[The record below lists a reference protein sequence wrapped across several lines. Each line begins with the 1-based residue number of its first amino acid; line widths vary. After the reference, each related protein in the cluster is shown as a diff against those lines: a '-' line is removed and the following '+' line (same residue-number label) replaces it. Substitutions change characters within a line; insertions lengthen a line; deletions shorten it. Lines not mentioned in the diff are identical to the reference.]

1 MTRKIN
7 SITFVIIIVLTLT
20 IIFSFNKASAHTI
33 AGKEHEPITCKLPE
47 DRTFLEKQWC
57 KQQRKMHRLC
67 KLDEWCTLLRLEE
80 LEQETAEQSEMLK
93 GVGDCGDISFN
104 HKSSRKTK
112 IYINAD
118 KNSDVIGEVE
128 KNESLLFYAVS
139 TKNKNYSRVK
149 IRKENI
155 CAEGYIE
162 SKYLIKKEDQDTVV
176 KVGPK
181 LISIIQP
188 NWEKEDELILINA
201 EGTVSIT
208 GAIQEGKIDEIIIN
222 EQEEIINTDNT
233 FTYLLF
239 VPNSGAEIRIIGNKN
254 GKKVKE
260 LSFKVRVG
268 N

>member
-1 MTRKIN
+1 MTKKIN
-7 SITFVIIIVLTLT
+7 LISFIIITTLTL
-20 IIFSFNKASAHTI
+20 IVIFSFNTAKAHKI
-33 AGKEHEPITCKLPE
+33 NGEEHEPISCKLPE
-47 DRTFLEKQWC
+47 DRTFFEKQWC

-67 KLDEWCTLLRLEE
+67 KLDEWCTLIRLEE

-93 GVGDCGDISFN
+93 GVGDCGDLPFN

-112 IYINAD
+112 IYIKAD
-118 KNSDVIGEVE
+118 KKSDVVGEVE
-128 KNESLLFYAVS
+128 KNESMLFYAVS

-162 SKYLIKKEDQDTVV
+162 SKYLVKKEDQDTVV

-222 EQEEIINTDNT
+222 EQEEIINSDNT

-239 VPNSGAEIRIIGNKN
+239 VPNSGAEVRIIGNKN

>member
-1 MTRKIN
+1 MNLKIN
-7 SITFVIIIVLTLT
+7 KYTFIILVIFITLLY
-20 IIFSFNKASAHTI
+20 FNDVSAHKI
-33 AGKEHEPITCKLPE
+33 NGKEHEPITCKLPE
-47 DRTFLEKQWC
+47 DRNYLEKQWC
-57 KQQRKMHRLC
+57 KSQRKKHRLC

-93 GVGDCGDISFN
+93 GVGDCGDIPFN

-162 SKYLIKKEDQDTVV
+162 SKYLIKKEDQDSAV

-222 EQEEIINTDNT
+222 EQEEIINSDNT

-239 VPNSGAEIRIIGNKN
+239 VPNSGAEVRIIGNKN

>member
-1 MTRKIN
+1 VWEIVEIFLLIIN
-7 SITFVIIIVLTLT
+7 PL
-20 IIFSFNKASAHTI
+20 
-33 AGKEHEPITCKLPE
+33 GKQKFIL
-47 DRTFLEKQWC
+47 
-57 KQQRKMHRLC
+57 
-67 KLDEWCTLLRLEE
+67 
-80 LEQETAEQSEMLK
+80 
-93 GVGDCGDISFN
+93 
-104 HKSSRKTK
+104 
-112 IYINAD
+112 NAD

-162 SKYLIKKEDQDTVV
+162 SKYLIKKEDQDSAV

-222 EQEEIINTDNT
+222 EQEEIINSDNT

-239 VPNSGAEIRIIGNKN
+239 VPNSGAEVRIIGNKN